1 VLVRVISWI
10 VLVFW
15 TNGTIHEVT
24 RTKHEMMRWWLLE
37 SWPSATANGTE
48 SKGTQMDLR
57 VLITTFGII
66 FLAEMGDKTQLAAM
80 TMSAQTKK
88 PWAVFLGA
96 SLALAAVSA
105 LGVVVG
111 ATLGNY
117 VPLEWVKRVA
127 AVAFIVIGV
136 LMLLGKF

>member
-1 VLVRVISWI
+1 
-10 VLVFW
+10 
-15 TNGTIHEVT
+15 
-24 RTKHEMMRWWLLE
+24 
-37 SWPSATANGTE
+37 
-48 SKGTQMDLR
+48 MDLR
-57 VLITTFGII
+57 VLLTTFGII

-80 TMSAQTKK
+80 TMAAQTKR

-105 LGVVVG
+105 LGVIVG

-127 AVAFIVIGV
+127 AVAFIIIGV
-136 LMLLGKF
+136 LMLLEKF

>member
-1 VLVRVISWI
+1 
-10 VLVFW
+10 
-15 TNGTIHEVT
+15 
-24 RTKHEMMRWWLLE
+24 
-37 SWPSATANGTE
+37 
-48 SKGTQMDLR
+48 MDLR
-57 VLITTFGII
+57 VLLTTFGVI

-96 SLALAAVSA
+96 SLALTAVSA
-105 LGVVVG
+105 LGVIVG

-117 VPLEWVKRVA
+117 VPLDWVKRIA

-136 LMLLGKF
+136 LMLLNKF